1 MFSLIF
7 TVLAQQTIQQPTL
20 PLDFNPST
28 LTLTNVLS
36 FFMKFF
42 FTIAALVALLY
53 LLLGAFA
60 WITSGGSKENIEK
73 AREKIQAAVIGI
85 VLIVAVIAIVVTLEQ
100 VVFKQVICF
109 GLSCG
114 IKIPGLIQ

>member
-1 MFSLIF
+1 ML
-7 TVLAQQTIQQPTL
+7 TLLAQINEPTL
-20 PLDFNPST
+20 DLDFNASN
-28 LTLTNVLS
+28 LNLVNVVS
-36 FFMKFF
+36 FFIKFF
-42 FTIAALVALLY
+42 FAVAGLSALLY

-60 WITSGGSKENIEK
+60 WITSGGNKENVEK

-85 VLIVAVIAIVVTLEQ
+85 ILIVAVIGIAVTLEQ
-100 VVFKQVICF
+100 VVFNRNICF